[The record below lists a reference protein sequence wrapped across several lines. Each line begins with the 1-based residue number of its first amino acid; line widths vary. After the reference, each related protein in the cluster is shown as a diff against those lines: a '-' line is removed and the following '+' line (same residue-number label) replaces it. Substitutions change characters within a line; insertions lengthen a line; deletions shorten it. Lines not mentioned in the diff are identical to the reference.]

1 MTSRDPRGGI
11 ADVSAALGR
20 RVRERREELGFTQE
34 QLAHRSGL
42 SRNQVQNL
50 ENNRNNTRDAAGRP
64 GPANPRLD
72 TMRSIAVV
80 LEVSLSDLLS
90 DHDDI

>member
-20 RVRERREELGFTQE
+20 RVRERRESLGFSQE
-34 QLAHRSGL
+34 ELAHRSGL

-90 DHDDI
+90 DHDDT